1 MHFKTKY
8 FVSKTRTPTL
18 TMFAIDHTRGRL
30 QNNLARSLSK
40 KTFFLQEKVAL
51 ATSPAAKVSTST
63 PIPEDQFAVDKLL
76 HFLVSLKYDIRVG
89 GILLAHCLLPLYCLF
104 HKTLRIRK
112 LRICSYG
119 QILTVNLLVNC
130 QNCLIYGKMV
140 VNYKEKKFY
149 GIGPRVSRLTRLDL
163 TKQKRKYVVFM

>member
-40 KTFFLQEKVAL
+40 KTFFLQENVAL

-119 QILTVNLLVNC
+119 QILAVNLLV
-130 QNCLIYGKMV
+130 NCLIYGKMAI
-140 VNYKEKKFY
+140 NYKEK
-149 GIGPRVSRLTRLDL
+149 S
-163 TKQKRKYVVFM
+163 FME